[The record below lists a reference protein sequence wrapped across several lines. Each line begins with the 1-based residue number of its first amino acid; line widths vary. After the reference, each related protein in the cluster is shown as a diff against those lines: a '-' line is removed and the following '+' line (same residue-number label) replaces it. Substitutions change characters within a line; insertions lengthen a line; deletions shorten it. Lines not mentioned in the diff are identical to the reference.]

1 MTRSFL
7 ITGSS
12 LSAWAG
18 AALLA
23 VPLVL
28 TMPHEGSAQSFDCAK
43 ATKPN
48 EHAVCEDANLGRI
61 ERSFAAAY
69 LSRMGELKA
78 YGREAERTRF
88 RNQHRA
94 NIRAAEACGY
104 DGTCIFNV
112 YARALEAYRQLD

>member
-1 MTRSFL
+1 MTRSLPFVW
-7 ITGSS
+7 I
-12 LSAWAG
+12 G

-23 VPLVL
+23 VPLTF
-28 TMPHEGSAQSFDCAK
+28 TMPNEGSAQSFDCAK
-43 ATKPN
+43 AAKPN
-48 EHAVCEDANLGRI
+48 EFAVCEDGNLARI

-104 DGTCIFNV
+104 DGTCIFGV